1 MPMQEEERVLEI
13 NLISAQ
19 GLQPPSSPLRK
30 LQTYA
35 LTWIDPSTKLR
46 TRLDSL
52 GGQNPTWNDK
62 FLFRVTP
69 EFLSGDT
76 SAVSVA
82 IYAVGTFR
90 DHLIGTVT
98 FFIGNVLSGGAGVPC
113 FSAFQIRRPS
123 GRFHGVMNIGA
134 MVADVS
140 DFPALHKISAIGY
153 RDLMGMKMKEQ
164 RKKKKN
170 KKAPEEELSS
180 DSCENSCADSVEEA
194 DSSSSSSSLS
204 PSATGAG
211 AVLKEWNGVRE
222 LAGNK
227 GLAAS
232 GFLCCFMV
240 APRTVPEHHSFCTK
254 PRRLLRKDGN
264 SMREIASEDLS
275 QGGAT
280 EENVMDWVKH
290 DNRRM
295 LHVVYRV
302 GDLERTI
309 KFYTECLG
317 MSVLRIRDLPE
328 LRCANAFLGYGPE
341 DESFVIELTYNYGI
355 DEYDIGN
362 GFGHF
367 GVSFGDISSIVD
379 IVRDNKD
386 GKIIREPGPVEGGC
400 SIIAFIED
408 PDGYKFELLERVL
421 SHEPLC
427 RVMLRVGDLNRS
439 IGFYEKACGMQLL
452 YTRDNPEC
460 QYTIAI
466 MGYGPEDE
474 NAVLELTYN
483 YGVTE
488 YDKGDGYAQIAIGT
502 DDVYRT
508 AEAIKLAGGKIT
520 REPGPVPGIGTKIT
534 ACLDPDGWKTV
545 FVDNVDF
552 LRELE

>member
-1 MPMQEEERVLEI
+1 
-13 NLISAQ
+13 
-19 GLQPPSSPLRK
+19 
-30 LQTYA
+30 
-35 LTWIDPSTKLR
+35 
-46 TRLDSL
+46 
-52 GGQNPTWNDK
+52 
-62 FLFRVTP
+62 
-69 EFLSGDT
+69 
-76 SAVSVA
+76 
-82 IYAVGTFR
+82 
-90 DHLIGTVT
+90 
-98 FFIGNVLSGGAGVPC
+98 
-113 FSAFQIRRPS
+113 
-123 GRFHGVMNIGA
+123 

-140 DFPALHKISAIGY
+140 DFPALLKISAIGY

-164 RKKKKN
+164 RKKKKKN
-170 KKAPEEELSS
+170 KAPEEEAST
-180 DSCENSCADSVEEA
+180 DSCENSCVDSVEEA

-204 PSATGAG
+204 PSTTGAA

-222 LAGNK
+222 LAGK
-227 GLAAS
+227 KELAAS

-240 APRTVPEHHSFCTK
+240 APRCIQPVHEDHSFHTK
-254 PRRLLRKDGN
+254 SSRLLRNGN
-264 SMREIASEDLS
+264 SIEVIASKNMS
-275 QGGAT
+275 QGDDAT

-317 MSVLRIRDLPE
+317 MKVLRIRDLPE

-341 DESFVIELTYNYGI
+341 DEHFVIELTYNYGT

-367 GVSFGDISSIVD
+367 GVSFDDISSIVD
-379 IVRDNKD
+379 TVRDNKD
-386 GKIIREPGPVEGGC
+386 GKIITEPSPVNGSC

-408 PDGYKFELLERVL
+408 PDGYKFELLERVP

-439 IGFYEKACGMQLL
+439 IEFYEKACGMQLL
-452 YTRDNPEC
+452 LTRDNPES

-545 FVDNVDF
+545 FLDNVDF